1 MALPPHA
8 QEWMNRAEIDYIG
21 PFVKAWAAFNAW
33 YRQASGADKER
44 AMLNFI
50 VSHANS
56 RLRMRCIPLLG
67 PDNATTEAM
76 ALKQA
81 VGDLHNRLDA
91 IQFEVTRKNGGQERV
106 SLREV
111 CLRPHDLQNESWNRN
126 SHEYRARKVQGGGIE
141 VTVTATASGAV
152 KFQHLQADYRPND
165 LYAVPDFAANLSAA
179 QQVNLRRFYD
189 GCNPRPMTDLVLGDG
204 PELPLGIVTFRCT
217 QAQLLAGLVETI
229 YTMRNALLH
238 GEATPDPELLA
249 SYEPA
254 YRIVMTFLGSVR

>member
-1 MALPPHA
+1 
-8 QEWMNRAEIDYIG
+8 MNRAEIDYIG

-33 YRQASGADKER
+33 YRHASGADSER

-67 PDNATTEAM
+67 AHNTTTEAA

-91 IQFEVTRKNGGQERV
+91 IQFEVTRKNGAQERV

-111 CLRPHDLQNESWNRN
+111 CLQPRNLQNENWHRN
-126 SHEYRARKVQGGGIE
+126 SHDYRAYRVPGGIE
-141 VTVTATASGAV
+141 VTVTATASATIR
-152 KFQHLQADYRPND
+152 FQHVQAEYRPNE
-165 LYAVPDFAANLSAA
+165 LYAVPDFANLTEA
-179 QQVNLRRFYD
+179 QQGNLRRFYD
-189 GCNPRPMTDLVLGDG
+189 GCNPRPMIDLVMGEG
-204 PELPLGIVTFRCT
+204 PDLPLGVVTFRCT
-217 QAQLLAGLVETI
+217 PAQLLAGLVETV

-238 GEATPDPELLA
+238 GEVTPGPEVLA
-249 SYEPA
+249 AYEPA
-254 YRIVMTFLGSVR
+254 YRIVMTFLGCVA